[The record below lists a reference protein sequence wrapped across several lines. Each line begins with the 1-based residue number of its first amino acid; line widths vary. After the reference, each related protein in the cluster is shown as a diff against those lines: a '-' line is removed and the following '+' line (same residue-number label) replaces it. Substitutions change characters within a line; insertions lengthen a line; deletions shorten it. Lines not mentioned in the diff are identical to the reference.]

1 MQFSSFNNFL
11 LNDLLP
17 ILIIVFIA
25 LLFTYSSR
33 RIARRML
40 SVTRYSFGHSMP
52 QARRTTLEGVFA
64 GLIALTSL
72 IISTFFCVAQFV
84 EIDTLIWVVGLF
96 SAAFGIGFR
105 PLISD
110 FLTGVLFV
118 FENTLDVGEKVDI
131 LGFEGVVE
139 EVNLRTIHVRGI
151 SGELIVIPNGE
162 IRQFRNFSRGEFTP
176 VNITVKILSK
186 DISEALDI
194 LEPLGEE
201 ALHLLPNLIEKW
213 HIISDDSMGNHAEL
227 KIIAKAK
234 YGQGAEMRPRMQ
246 ALIQER
252 LAEGNV
258 ELAG

>member
-1 MQFSSFNNFL
+1 MYTTFNSFL

-33 RIARRML
+33 RISRRLL

-52 QARRTTLEGVFA
+52 QARRTTLEGIFA
-64 GLIALTSL
+64 GLIVLVSFVVA
-72 IISTFFCVAQFV
+72 TFFCMAQFV
-84 EIDTLIWVVGLF
+84 AIDTLIWVVGLF
-96 SAAFGIGFR
+96 SAAFGLGFR

-110 FLTGVLFV
+110 LVTGIFFV

-131 LGFEGVVE
+131 LGFEGIVE

-151 SGELIVIPNGE
+151 SGELIIIPNGE

-176 VNITVKILSK
+176 VNITLKIHSK
-186 DISEALDI
+186 DITEALNI
-194 LEPLGEE
+194 LEPLADE
-201 ALHLLPNLIEKW
+201 ALSLLPNLIEIW
-213 HIISDDSMGNHAEL
+213 HIISEDSMSHHTEL

-234 YGQGAEMRPRMQ
+234 YGRGAEMRPRMQ

-252 LAEGNV
+252 LADGEV